1 MVVAGKIF
9 KFSGPLALDEIASR
23 LENYHFEEDYEEG
36 DYKFIL
42 LTEVVSLLPKGKTLS
57 GVYSHDYVIHV
68 FHRGRVAPLPRT
80 VEALFSFAQ
89 VEDTTF
95 LTVVE
100 KKRVANFIANKLS
113 EILFEKIGGIVEA
126 RIPPETLRD
135 FHHKNPEDT
144 KITFFDNVD
153 IPNVNKLSLYGPDL
167 INTSLFED
175 YTKHGDLWY
184 VVARSKETGYVVGVT
199 RDASVTIFNL
209 TDKGKYV
216 EYVNKEIYPIILG
229 SAK

>member
-9 KFSGPLALDEIASR
+9 KLTEQLPVADVAAKLGGYR
-23 LENYHFEEDYEEG
+23 TEEAYEES
-36 DYKFIL
+36 DYNFSL
-42 LTEVVSLLPKGKTLS
+42 VTEVTGLLPKDNTLS
-57 GVYSHDYVIHV
+57 GVYSHDYVMHV
-68 FHRGRVAPLPRT
+68 FHRGKTVPLPRT
-80 VEALFSFAQ
+80 VEALFSFTQ

-95 LTVVE
+95 LTILE

-113 EILFEKIGGIVEA
+113 EILFDRVGGIVET

-135 FHHKNPEDT
+135 FHLKNPEDT

-153 IPNVNKLSLYGPDL
+153 IQNVNKLSLYGPDL
-167 INTSLFED
+167 INASLFED

-209 TDKGKYV
+209 ADKGKYV
-216 EYVNKEIYPIILG
+216 EYVKKEIYPIILE
-229 SAK
+229 ATR